1 MNSTNDGPAVSVD
14 GLIFSYAAMRVLDE
28 VALEVP
34 TGEIFGL
41 LGANGAGKTTLI
53 RLLVGL
59 LKPESGS
66 VKVLGQ
72 TPSATRS
79 TSVGYMPQL
88 NALYEELSVEENVG
102 FFARMYGMSDRS
114 ARREAVES
122 ALRLVGLFDRRSDLI
137 LRLSGGMR
145 QRVSLAIALVHSPSV
160 LLLDEPTVGLDPELR
175 AVFWEHFRE
184 MSGGGTTLVISSH
197 TMDDA
202 AHCDR
207 LAFLRGGRFVG
218 DGSPEELRAA
228 TGRADASLEDAFL
241 HFVRGRWQLVSVDR
255 TLAIALRIL
264 RQISRDRRSLALI
277 IVAPIV
283 VMALVGFSFG
293 DQQGVLDRIAPGLIA
308 VFVLFFTFVLTGVS
322 FLRERAQGTLE
333 RLLTT
338 PVGRAD
344 ILVGYTTGFFVLAM
358 VQSVIVVTFTLL
370 VLEVNYQGSIWQIW
384 TVLVPLV
391 VVGVSLGV
399 FISTFARNEFQVVQ
413 FIPLLLAPQIF
424 LSGVIAEVDKMP
436 AALEVLAYL
445 LPLTYAV
452 DGLQDIMLRGD
463 SLGSLGLELGVLAL
477 YVVAL
482 LTAAAVA
489 VRRS

>member
-1 MNSTNDGPAVSVD
+1 M
-14 GLIFSYAAMRVLDE
+14 
-28 VALEVP
+28 
-34 TGEIFGL
+34 
-41 LGANGAGKTTLI
+41 
-53 RLLVGL
+53 
-59 LKPESGS
+59 
-66 VKVLGQ
+66 
-72 TPSATRS
+72 
-79 TSVGYMPQL
+79 
-88 NALYEELSVEENVG
+88 
-102 FFARMYGMSDRS
+102 
-114 ARREAVES
+114 
-122 ALRLVGLFDRRSDLI
+122 
-137 LRLSGGMR
+137 
-145 QRVSLAIALVHSPSV
+145 
-160 LLLDEPTVGLDPELR
+160 
-175 AVFWEHFRE
+175 
-184 MSGGGTTLVISSH
+184 
-197 TMDDA
+197 
-202 AHCDR
+202 
-207 LAFLRGGRFVG
+207 
-218 DGSPEELRAA
+218 
-228 TGRADASLEDAFL
+228 
-241 HFVRGRWQLVSVDR
+241 SVDR

-370 VLEVNYQGSIWQIW
+370 VLQVNYQGSIWQIW

-436 AALEVLAYL
+436 AVLEVLAYL

-482 LTAAAVA
+482 LTAATVA

>member
-1 MNSTNDGPAVSVD
+1 M
-14 GLIFSYAAMRVLDE
+14 
-28 VALEVP
+28 
-34 TGEIFGL
+34 
-41 LGANGAGKTTLI
+41 
-53 RLLVGL
+53 
-59 LKPESGS
+59 
-66 VKVLGQ
+66 
-72 TPSATRS
+72 
-79 TSVGYMPQL
+79 
-88 NALYEELSVEENVG
+88 
-102 FFARMYGMSDRS
+102 
-114 ARREAVES
+114 
-122 ALRLVGLFDRRSDLI
+122 
-137 LRLSGGMR
+137 
-145 QRVSLAIALVHSPSV
+145 
-160 LLLDEPTVGLDPELR
+160 
-175 AVFWEHFRE
+175 
-184 MSGGGTTLVISSH
+184 
-197 TMDDA
+197 
-202 AHCDR
+202 
-207 LAFLRGGRFVG
+207 
-218 DGSPEELRAA
+218 
-228 TGRADASLEDAFL
+228 
-241 HFVRGRWQLVSVDR
+241 SVDR

-308 VFVLFFTFVLTGVS
+308 VFVLFFTFILTGVS

-370 VLEVNYQGSIWQIW
+370 VLQVNYQGSLWQIW

-391 VVGVSLGV
+391 VVGVSLGI

-436 AALEVLAYL
+436 AVLEVLAYL

>member
-1 MNSTNDGPAVSVD
+1 M
-14 GLIFSYAAMRVLDE
+14 
-28 VALEVP
+28 
-34 TGEIFGL
+34 
-41 LGANGAGKTTLI
+41 
-53 RLLVGL
+53 
-59 LKPESGS
+59 
-66 VKVLGQ
+66 
-72 TPSATRS
+72 
-79 TSVGYMPQL
+79 
-88 NALYEELSVEENVG
+88 
-102 FFARMYGMSDRS
+102 
-114 ARREAVES
+114 
-122 ALRLVGLFDRRSDLI
+122 
-137 LRLSGGMR
+137 
-145 QRVSLAIALVHSPSV
+145 
-160 LLLDEPTVGLDPELR
+160 
-175 AVFWEHFRE
+175 
-184 MSGGGTTLVISSH
+184 
-197 TMDDA
+197 
-202 AHCDR
+202 
-207 LAFLRGGRFVG
+207 
-218 DGSPEELRAA
+218 
-228 TGRADASLEDAFL
+228 
-241 HFVRGRWQLVSVDR
+241 SVDR

-308 VFVLFFTFVLTGVS
+308 VFVLFFTFILTGVS

-370 VLEVNYQGSIWQIW
+370 VLQVNYQGSLWQIW

-391 VVGVSLGV
+391 VVGVSLGI

-436 AALEVLAYL
+436 AVLEVLAYL

-489 VRRS
+489 VRGS

>member
-1 MNSTNDGPAVSVD
+1 M
-14 GLIFSYAAMRVLDE
+14 
-28 VALEVP
+28 
-34 TGEIFGL
+34 
-41 LGANGAGKTTLI
+41 
-53 RLLVGL
+53 
-59 LKPESGS
+59 
-66 VKVLGQ
+66 
-72 TPSATRS
+72 
-79 TSVGYMPQL
+79 
-88 NALYEELSVEENVG
+88 
-102 FFARMYGMSDRS
+102 
-114 ARREAVES
+114 
-122 ALRLVGLFDRRSDLI
+122 
-137 LRLSGGMR
+137 
-145 QRVSLAIALVHSPSV
+145 
-160 LLLDEPTVGLDPELR
+160 
-175 AVFWEHFRE
+175 
-184 MSGGGTTLVISSH
+184 
-197 TMDDA
+197 
-202 AHCDR
+202 
-207 LAFLRGGRFVG
+207 
-218 DGSPEELRAA
+218 
-228 TGRADASLEDAFL
+228 
-241 HFVRGRWQLVSVDR
+241 SVDR

-283 VMALVGFSFG
+283 VMGLVGFSFG

-413 FIPLLLAPQIF
+413 FIPLLMAPQIF

-436 AALEVLAYL
+436 AVLEVLAYL

-482 LTAAAVA
+482 LIAAAVA

>member
-1 MNSTNDGPAVSVD
+1 M
-14 GLIFSYAAMRVLDE
+14 
-28 VALEVP
+28 
-34 TGEIFGL
+34 
-41 LGANGAGKTTLI
+41 
-53 RLLVGL
+53 
-59 LKPESGS
+59 
-66 VKVLGQ
+66 
-72 TPSATRS
+72 
-79 TSVGYMPQL
+79 
-88 NALYEELSVEENVG
+88 
-102 FFARMYGMSDRS
+102 
-114 ARREAVES
+114 
-122 ALRLVGLFDRRSDLI
+122 
-137 LRLSGGMR
+137 
-145 QRVSLAIALVHSPSV
+145 
-160 LLLDEPTVGLDPELR
+160 
-175 AVFWEHFRE
+175 
-184 MSGGGTTLVISSH
+184 
-197 TMDDA
+197 
-202 AHCDR
+202 
-207 LAFLRGGRFVG
+207 
-218 DGSPEELRAA
+218 
-228 TGRADASLEDAFL
+228 
-241 HFVRGRWQLVSVDR
+241 SVDR

-370 VLEVNYQGSIWQIW
+370 VLQVNYQGSIWQIW

-436 AALEVLAYL
+436 AVLEVLAYL

>member
-1 MNSTNDGPAVSVD
+1 MSSTNDGPAVSVD
-14 GLIFSYAAMRVLDE
+14 GLIFSYAAMRVLDQ

-66 VKVLGQ
+66 VTVLGQ
-72 TPSATRS
+72 TPSAIRS

-137 LRLSGGMR
+137 LRISGGMR

-241 HFVRGRWQLVSVDR
+241 HFVRG
-255 TLAIALRIL
+255 
-264 RQISRDRRSLALI
+264 
-277 IVAPIV
+277 
-283 VMALVGFSFG
+283 G
-293 DQQGVLDRIAPGLIA
+293 
-308 VFVLFFTFVLTGVS
+308 
-322 FLRERAQGTLE
+322 
-333 RLLTT
+333 
-338 PVGRAD
+338 
-344 ILVGYTTGFFVLAM
+344 
-358 VQSVIVVTFTLL
+358 
-370 VLEVNYQGSIWQIW
+370 GS
-384 TVLVPLV
+384 
-391 VVGVSLGV
+391 
-399 FISTFARNEFQVVQ
+399 
-413 FIPLLLAPQIF
+413 
-424 LSGVIAEVDKMP
+424 
-436 AALEVLAYL
+436 
-445 LPLTYAV
+445 
-452 DGLQDIMLRGD
+452 
-463 SLGSLGLELGVLAL
+463 
-477 YVVAL
+477 
-482 LTAAAVA
+482 
-489 VRRS
+489 

>member
-1 MNSTNDGPAVSVD
+1 M
-14 GLIFSYAAMRVLDE
+14 
-28 VALEVP
+28 
-34 TGEIFGL
+34 
-41 LGANGAGKTTLI
+41 
-53 RLLVGL
+53 
-59 LKPESGS
+59 
-66 VKVLGQ
+66 
-72 TPSATRS
+72 
-79 TSVGYMPQL
+79 
-88 NALYEELSVEENVG
+88 
-102 FFARMYGMSDRS
+102 
-114 ARREAVES
+114 
-122 ALRLVGLFDRRSDLI
+122 
-137 LRLSGGMR
+137 
-145 QRVSLAIALVHSPSV
+145 
-160 LLLDEPTVGLDPELR
+160 
-175 AVFWEHFRE
+175 
-184 MSGGGTTLVISSH
+184 
-197 TMDDA
+197 
-202 AHCDR
+202 
-207 LAFLRGGRFVG
+207 
-218 DGSPEELRAA
+218 
-228 TGRADASLEDAFL
+228 
-241 HFVRGRWQLVSVDR
+241 SVDR

-338 PVGRAD
+338 PVGHAD

-370 VLEVNYQGSIWQIW
+370 VLQVNYQGSLWQIW

-391 VVGVSLGV
+391 VVGVSLGI

-436 AALEVLAYL
+436 AVLEVLAYL

>member
-1 MNSTNDGPAVSVD
+1 M
-14 GLIFSYAAMRVLDE
+14 
-28 VALEVP
+28 
-34 TGEIFGL
+34 
-41 LGANGAGKTTLI
+41 
-53 RLLVGL
+53 
-59 LKPESGS
+59 
-66 VKVLGQ
+66 
-72 TPSATRS
+72 
-79 TSVGYMPQL
+79 
-88 NALYEELSVEENVG
+88 
-102 FFARMYGMSDRS
+102 
-114 ARREAVES
+114 
-122 ALRLVGLFDRRSDLI
+122 
-137 LRLSGGMR
+137 
-145 QRVSLAIALVHSPSV
+145 
-160 LLLDEPTVGLDPELR
+160 
-175 AVFWEHFRE
+175 
-184 MSGGGTTLVISSH
+184 
-197 TMDDA
+197 
-202 AHCDR
+202 
-207 LAFLRGGRFVG
+207 
-218 DGSPEELRAA
+218 
-228 TGRADASLEDAFL
+228 
-241 HFVRGRWQLVSVDR
+241 SVDR

-308 VFVLFFTFVLTGVS
+308 VFVLFFTFILTGVS

-370 VLEVNYQGSIWQIW
+370 VLQVNYQGSIWQIW
-384 TVLVPLV
+384 TMLVPLV
-391 VVGVSLGV
+391 VVGVSLGI

-436 AALEVLAYL
+436 AVLEVLAYL

-477 YVVAL
+477 SGCGKTIL
-482 LTAAAVA
+482 
-489 VRRS
+489 

>member
-1 MNSTNDGPAVSVD
+1 M
-14 GLIFSYAAMRVLDE
+14 
-28 VALEVP
+28 
-34 TGEIFGL
+34 
-41 LGANGAGKTTLI
+41 
-53 RLLVGL
+53 
-59 LKPESGS
+59 
-66 VKVLGQ
+66 
-72 TPSATRS
+72 
-79 TSVGYMPQL
+79 
-88 NALYEELSVEENVG
+88 
-102 FFARMYGMSDRS
+102 
-114 ARREAVES
+114 
-122 ALRLVGLFDRRSDLI
+122 
-137 LRLSGGMR
+137 
-145 QRVSLAIALVHSPSV
+145 
-160 LLLDEPTVGLDPELR
+160 
-175 AVFWEHFRE
+175 
-184 MSGGGTTLVISSH
+184 
-197 TMDDA
+197 
-202 AHCDR
+202 
-207 LAFLRGGRFVG
+207 
-218 DGSPEELRAA
+218 
-228 TGRADASLEDAFL
+228 
-241 HFVRGRWQLVSVDR
+241 SVDR

-264 RQISRDRRSLALI
+264 RQISRDRRSLALV

-308 VFVLFFTFVLTGVS
+308 VFVLFFTFILTGVS

-370 VLEVNYQGSIWQIW
+370 VLQVNYQGSIWQIW

-391 VVGVSLGV
+391 VVGVSLGI

-436 AALEVLAYL
+436 AVLEVLAYL

>member
-1 MNSTNDGPAVSVD
+1 M
-14 GLIFSYAAMRVLDE
+14 
-28 VALEVP
+28 
-34 TGEIFGL
+34 
-41 LGANGAGKTTLI
+41 
-53 RLLVGL
+53 
-59 LKPESGS
+59 
-66 VKVLGQ
+66 
-72 TPSATRS
+72 
-79 TSVGYMPQL
+79 
-88 NALYEELSVEENVG
+88 
-102 FFARMYGMSDRS
+102 
-114 ARREAVES
+114 
-122 ALRLVGLFDRRSDLI
+122 
-137 LRLSGGMR
+137 
-145 QRVSLAIALVHSPSV
+145 
-160 LLLDEPTVGLDPELR
+160 
-175 AVFWEHFRE
+175 
-184 MSGGGTTLVISSH
+184 
-197 TMDDA
+197 
-202 AHCDR
+202 
-207 LAFLRGGRFVG
+207 
-218 DGSPEELRAA
+218 
-228 TGRADASLEDAFL
+228 
-241 HFVRGRWQLVSVDR
+241 SVDR

-370 VLEVNYQGSIWQIW
+370 VLRVNYQGSIWQIW

-436 AALEVLAYL
+436 AVLEVLAYL

>member
-1 MNSTNDGPAVSVD
+1 M
-14 GLIFSYAAMRVLDE
+14 
-28 VALEVP
+28 
-34 TGEIFGL
+34 
-41 LGANGAGKTTLI
+41 
-53 RLLVGL
+53 
-59 LKPESGS
+59 
-66 VKVLGQ
+66 
-72 TPSATRS
+72 
-79 TSVGYMPQL
+79 
-88 NALYEELSVEENVG
+88 
-102 FFARMYGMSDRS
+102 
-114 ARREAVES
+114 
-122 ALRLVGLFDRRSDLI
+122 
-137 LRLSGGMR
+137 
-145 QRVSLAIALVHSPSV
+145 
-160 LLLDEPTVGLDPELR
+160 
-175 AVFWEHFRE
+175 
-184 MSGGGTTLVISSH
+184 
-197 TMDDA
+197 
-202 AHCDR
+202 
-207 LAFLRGGRFVG
+207 
-218 DGSPEELRAA
+218 
-228 TGRADASLEDAFL
+228 
-241 HFVRGRWQLVSVDR
+241 SVDR

-293 DQQGVLDRIAPGLIA
+293 DQQGVLDRLAPGLIA

-370 VLEVNYQGSIWQIW
+370 VLQVNYQGSIWQIW

-413 FIPLLLAPQIF
+413 VIPLLLAPQIF

-436 AALEVLAYL
+436 AVLEVLAYL

>member
-1 MNSTNDGPAVSVD
+1 M
-14 GLIFSYAAMRVLDE
+14 
-28 VALEVP
+28 
-34 TGEIFGL
+34 
-41 LGANGAGKTTLI
+41 
-53 RLLVGL
+53 
-59 LKPESGS
+59 
-66 VKVLGQ
+66 
-72 TPSATRS
+72 
-79 TSVGYMPQL
+79 
-88 NALYEELSVEENVG
+88 
-102 FFARMYGMSDRS
+102 
-114 ARREAVES
+114 
-122 ALRLVGLFDRRSDLI
+122 
-137 LRLSGGMR
+137 
-145 QRVSLAIALVHSPSV
+145 
-160 LLLDEPTVGLDPELR
+160 
-175 AVFWEHFRE
+175 
-184 MSGGGTTLVISSH
+184 
-197 TMDDA
+197 
-202 AHCDR
+202 
-207 LAFLRGGRFVG
+207 
-218 DGSPEELRAA
+218 
-228 TGRADASLEDAFL
+228 
-241 HFVRGRWQLVSVDR
+241 SVDR

-413 FIPLLLAPQIF
+413 FIPLLMAPQIF

-436 AALEVLAYL
+436 AVLEVLAYL

>member
-1 MNSTNDGPAVSVD
+1 M
-14 GLIFSYAAMRVLDE
+14 
-28 VALEVP
+28 
-34 TGEIFGL
+34 
-41 LGANGAGKTTLI
+41 
-53 RLLVGL
+53 
-59 LKPESGS
+59 
-66 VKVLGQ
+66 
-72 TPSATRS
+72 
-79 TSVGYMPQL
+79 
-88 NALYEELSVEENVG
+88 
-102 FFARMYGMSDRS
+102 
-114 ARREAVES
+114 
-122 ALRLVGLFDRRSDLI
+122 
-137 LRLSGGMR
+137 
-145 QRVSLAIALVHSPSV
+145 
-160 LLLDEPTVGLDPELR
+160 
-175 AVFWEHFRE
+175 
-184 MSGGGTTLVISSH
+184 
-197 TMDDA
+197 
-202 AHCDR
+202 
-207 LAFLRGGRFVG
+207 
-218 DGSPEELRAA
+218 
-228 TGRADASLEDAFL
+228 
-241 HFVRGRWQLVSVDR
+241 SVDR

-370 VLEVNYQGSIWQIW
+370 VLQVNYQGSIWQIW

-391 VVGVSLGV
+391 VIGVSLGV

-436 AALEVLAYL
+436 AVLEVIAYL

-463 SLGSLGLELGVLAL
+463 TLGSLGLELGVLAL

>member
-1 MNSTNDGPAVSVD
+1 M
-14 GLIFSYAAMRVLDE
+14 
-28 VALEVP
+28 
-34 TGEIFGL
+34 
-41 LGANGAGKTTLI
+41 
-53 RLLVGL
+53 
-59 LKPESGS
+59 
-66 VKVLGQ
+66 
-72 TPSATRS
+72 
-79 TSVGYMPQL
+79 
-88 NALYEELSVEENVG
+88 
-102 FFARMYGMSDRS
+102 
-114 ARREAVES
+114 
-122 ALRLVGLFDRRSDLI
+122 
-137 LRLSGGMR
+137 
-145 QRVSLAIALVHSPSV
+145 
-160 LLLDEPTVGLDPELR
+160 
-175 AVFWEHFRE
+175 
-184 MSGGGTTLVISSH
+184 
-197 TMDDA
+197 
-202 AHCDR
+202 
-207 LAFLRGGRFVG
+207 
-218 DGSPEELRAA
+218 
-228 TGRADASLEDAFL
+228 
-241 HFVRGRWQLVSVDR
+241 SVDR

-293 DQQGVLDRIAPGLIA
+293 DQQGVLDRLAPGLIA

-370 VLEVNYQGSIWQIW
+370 VLQVNYQGSIWQIW

-436 AALEVLAYL
+436 AVLEVLAYL

>member
-1 MNSTNDGPAVSVD
+1 M
-14 GLIFSYAAMRVLDE
+14 
-28 VALEVP
+28 
-34 TGEIFGL
+34 
-41 LGANGAGKTTLI
+41 
-53 RLLVGL
+53 
-59 LKPESGS
+59 
-66 VKVLGQ
+66 
-72 TPSATRS
+72 SA
-79 TSVGYMPQL
+79 
-88 NALYEELSVEENVG
+88 
-102 FFARMYGMSDRS
+102 
-114 ARREAVES
+114 
-122 ALRLVGLFDRRSDLI
+122 
-137 LRLSGGMR
+137 
-145 QRVSLAIALVHSPSV
+145 
-160 LLLDEPTVGLDPELR
+160 
-175 AVFWEHFRE
+175 
-184 MSGGGTTLVISSH
+184 
-197 TMDDA
+197 
-202 AHCDR
+202 
-207 LAFLRGGRFVG
+207 
-218 DGSPEELRAA
+218 
-228 TGRADASLEDAFL
+228 
-241 HFVRGRWQLVSVDR
+241 DR

-293 DQQGVLDRIAPGLIA
+293 DQQRVLDRIAPGLIA

-370 VLEVNYQGSIWQIW
+370 VLQVNYQGSIWQIW

-436 AALEVLAYL
+436 VVLEVLAHL

>member
-1 MNSTNDGPAVSVD
+1 M
-14 GLIFSYAAMRVLDE
+14 
-28 VALEVP
+28 
-34 TGEIFGL
+34 
-41 LGANGAGKTTLI
+41 
-53 RLLVGL
+53 
-59 LKPESGS
+59 
-66 VKVLGQ
+66 
-72 TPSATRS
+72 
-79 TSVGYMPQL
+79 
-88 NALYEELSVEENVG
+88 
-102 FFARMYGMSDRS
+102 
-114 ARREAVES
+114 
-122 ALRLVGLFDRRSDLI
+122 
-137 LRLSGGMR
+137 
-145 QRVSLAIALVHSPSV
+145 
-160 LLLDEPTVGLDPELR
+160 
-175 AVFWEHFRE
+175 
-184 MSGGGTTLVISSH
+184 
-197 TMDDA
+197 
-202 AHCDR
+202 
-207 LAFLRGGRFVG
+207 
-218 DGSPEELRAA
+218 
-228 TGRADASLEDAFL
+228 
-241 HFVRGRWQLVSVDR
+241 SVDR

-370 VLEVNYQGSIWQIW
+370 VLQVNYQGSIWQIW

-391 VVGVSLGV
+391 VVGVSLGI

-436 AALEVLAYL
+436 AVLEVLAYL

>member
-1 MNSTNDGPAVSVD
+1 
-14 GLIFSYAAMRVLDE
+14 
-28 VALEVP
+28 
-34 TGEIFGL
+34 
-41 LGANGAGKTTLI
+41 
-53 RLLVGL
+53 
-59 LKPESGS
+59 
-66 VKVLGQ
+66 
-72 TPSATRS
+72 
-79 TSVGYMPQL
+79 
-88 NALYEELSVEENVG
+88 
-102 FFARMYGMSDRS
+102 
-114 ARREAVES
+114 
-122 ALRLVGLFDRRSDLI
+122 
-137 LRLSGGMR
+137 
-145 QRVSLAIALVHSPSV
+145 
-160 LLLDEPTVGLDPELR
+160 
-175 AVFWEHFRE
+175 
-184 MSGGGTTLVISSH
+184 
-197 TMDDA
+197 
-202 AHCDR
+202 
-207 LAFLRGGRFVG
+207 
-218 DGSPEELRAA
+218 
-228 TGRADASLEDAFL
+228 
-241 HFVRGRWQLVSVDR
+241 
-255 TLAIALRIL
+255 
-264 RQISRDRRSLALI
+264 
-277 IVAPIV
+277 
-283 VMALVGFSFG
+283 MALVGFSFG

-370 VLEVNYQGSIWQIW
+370 VLQVNYQGSIWQIW

-436 AALEVLAYL
+436 AVLEVLAYL

>member
-1 MNSTNDGPAVSVD
+1 M
-14 GLIFSYAAMRVLDE
+14 
-28 VALEVP
+28 
-34 TGEIFGL
+34 
-41 LGANGAGKTTLI
+41 
-53 RLLVGL
+53 
-59 LKPESGS
+59 
-66 VKVLGQ
+66 
-72 TPSATRS
+72 
-79 TSVGYMPQL
+79 
-88 NALYEELSVEENVG
+88 
-102 FFARMYGMSDRS
+102 
-114 ARREAVES
+114 
-122 ALRLVGLFDRRSDLI
+122 
-137 LRLSGGMR
+137 
-145 QRVSLAIALVHSPSV
+145 
-160 LLLDEPTVGLDPELR
+160 
-175 AVFWEHFRE
+175 
-184 MSGGGTTLVISSH
+184 
-197 TMDDA
+197 
-202 AHCDR
+202 
-207 LAFLRGGRFVG
+207 
-218 DGSPEELRAA
+218 
-228 TGRADASLEDAFL
+228 
-241 HFVRGRWQLVSVDR
+241 SVDR

-308 VFVLFFTFVLTGVS
+308 VFVLFFTFILTGVS

-370 VLEVNYQGSIWQIW
+370 VLQVNYQGSLWQIW

-391 VVGVSLGV
+391 VVGVSLGI
-399 FISTFARNEFQVVQ
+399 FISIFARNEFQVVQ

-436 AALEVLAYL
+436 AVLEVLAYL

>member
-1 MNSTNDGPAVSVD
+1 M
-14 GLIFSYAAMRVLDE
+14 
-28 VALEVP
+28 
-34 TGEIFGL
+34 
-41 LGANGAGKTTLI
+41 
-53 RLLVGL
+53 
-59 LKPESGS
+59 
-66 VKVLGQ
+66 
-72 TPSATRS
+72 
-79 TSVGYMPQL
+79 
-88 NALYEELSVEENVG
+88 
-102 FFARMYGMSDRS
+102 
-114 ARREAVES
+114 
-122 ALRLVGLFDRRSDLI
+122 
-137 LRLSGGMR
+137 
-145 QRVSLAIALVHSPSV
+145 
-160 LLLDEPTVGLDPELR
+160 
-175 AVFWEHFRE
+175 
-184 MSGGGTTLVISSH
+184 
-197 TMDDA
+197 
-202 AHCDR
+202 
-207 LAFLRGGRFVG
+207 
-218 DGSPEELRAA
+218 
-228 TGRADASLEDAFL
+228 
-241 HFVRGRWQLVSVDR
+241 SVDR

-370 VLEVNYQGSIWQIW
+370 VLQVNYQGSIWQIW

-436 AALEVLAYL
+436 AVLEVLAYL

-489 VRRS
+489 VR

>member
-1 MNSTNDGPAVSVD
+1 M
-14 GLIFSYAAMRVLDE
+14 
-28 VALEVP
+28 
-34 TGEIFGL
+34 
-41 LGANGAGKTTLI
+41 
-53 RLLVGL
+53 
-59 LKPESGS
+59 
-66 VKVLGQ
+66 
-72 TPSATRS
+72 
-79 TSVGYMPQL
+79 
-88 NALYEELSVEENVG
+88 
-102 FFARMYGMSDRS
+102 
-114 ARREAVES
+114 
-122 ALRLVGLFDRRSDLI
+122 
-137 LRLSGGMR
+137 
-145 QRVSLAIALVHSPSV
+145 
-160 LLLDEPTVGLDPELR
+160 
-175 AVFWEHFRE
+175 
-184 MSGGGTTLVISSH
+184 
-197 TMDDA
+197 
-202 AHCDR
+202 
-207 LAFLRGGRFVG
+207 
-218 DGSPEELRAA
+218 
-228 TGRADASLEDAFL
+228 
-241 HFVRGRWQLVSVDR
+241 SVDR
-255 TLAIALRIL
+255 TLAIALLRIL

-413 FIPLLLAPQIF
+413 FIPLLMAPQIF

-436 AALEVLAYL
+436 AVLEVLAYL

>member
-1 MNSTNDGPAVSVD
+1 
-14 GLIFSYAAMRVLDE
+14 
-28 VALEVP
+28 
-34 TGEIFGL
+34 
-41 LGANGAGKTTLI
+41 
-53 RLLVGL
+53 
-59 LKPESGS
+59 
-66 VKVLGQ
+66 
-72 TPSATRS
+72 
-79 TSVGYMPQL
+79 
-88 NALYEELSVEENVG
+88 
-102 FFARMYGMSDRS
+102 
-114 ARREAVES
+114 
-122 ALRLVGLFDRRSDLI
+122 
-137 LRLSGGMR
+137 
-145 QRVSLAIALVHSPSV
+145 
-160 LLLDEPTVGLDPELR
+160 
-175 AVFWEHFRE
+175 
-184 MSGGGTTLVISSH
+184 
-197 TMDDA
+197 
-202 AHCDR
+202 
-207 LAFLRGGRFVG
+207 
-218 DGSPEELRAA
+218 
-228 TGRADASLEDAFL
+228 
-241 HFVRGRWQLVSVDR
+241 VSVDR

-370 VLEVNYQGSIWQIW
+370 VLQVNYQGSIWQIW

-436 AALEVLAYL
+436 AVLEVLAYL

>member
-1 MNSTNDGPAVSVD
+1 M
-14 GLIFSYAAMRVLDE
+14 
-28 VALEVP
+28 
-34 TGEIFGL
+34 
-41 LGANGAGKTTLI
+41 
-53 RLLVGL
+53 
-59 LKPESGS
+59 
-66 VKVLGQ
+66 
-72 TPSATRS
+72 
-79 TSVGYMPQL
+79 
-88 NALYEELSVEENVG
+88 
-102 FFARMYGMSDRS
+102 
-114 ARREAVES
+114 
-122 ALRLVGLFDRRSDLI
+122 
-137 LRLSGGMR
+137 
-145 QRVSLAIALVHSPSV
+145 
-160 LLLDEPTVGLDPELR
+160 
-175 AVFWEHFRE
+175 
-184 MSGGGTTLVISSH
+184 
-197 TMDDA
+197 
-202 AHCDR
+202 
-207 LAFLRGGRFVG
+207 
-218 DGSPEELRAA
+218 
-228 TGRADASLEDAFL
+228 
-241 HFVRGRWQLVSVDR
+241 SVDR

-413 FIPLLLAPQIF
+413 FIPLLMAPQIF

-436 AALEVLAYL
+436 AVLEVLAYL

-463 SLGSLGLELGVLAL
+463 SLGSIGLELGVLAL

>member
-1 MNSTNDGPAVSVD
+1 M
-14 GLIFSYAAMRVLDE
+14 
-28 VALEVP
+28 
-34 TGEIFGL
+34 
-41 LGANGAGKTTLI
+41 
-53 RLLVGL
+53 
-59 LKPESGS
+59 
-66 VKVLGQ
+66 
-72 TPSATRS
+72 
-79 TSVGYMPQL
+79 
-88 NALYEELSVEENVG
+88 
-102 FFARMYGMSDRS
+102 
-114 ARREAVES
+114 
-122 ALRLVGLFDRRSDLI
+122 
-137 LRLSGGMR
+137 
-145 QRVSLAIALVHSPSV
+145 
-160 LLLDEPTVGLDPELR
+160 
-175 AVFWEHFRE
+175 
-184 MSGGGTTLVISSH
+184 
-197 TMDDA
+197 
-202 AHCDR
+202 
-207 LAFLRGGRFVG
+207 
-218 DGSPEELRAA
+218 
-228 TGRADASLEDAFL
+228 
-241 HFVRGRWQLVSVDR
+241 SVDR

-413 FIPLLLAPQIF
+413 FIPLLMAPQIF

-436 AALEVLAYL
+436 AVLEVLAYL

-463 SLGSLGLELGVLAL
+463 SLGSLDLELGVLAL